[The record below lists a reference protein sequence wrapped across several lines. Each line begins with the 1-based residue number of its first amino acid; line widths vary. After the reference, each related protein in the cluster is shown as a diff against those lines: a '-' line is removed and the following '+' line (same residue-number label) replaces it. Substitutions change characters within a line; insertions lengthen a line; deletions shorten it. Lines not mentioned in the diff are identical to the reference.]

1 MLILMIV
8 MTMHS
13 ARSRRLGVDYSVFR
27 CTCMMSSTSE
37 RADFCL
43 HISPGNVRGQKW
55 LFRTVA
61 ALPFAHCQLLHTN
74 PHIMSTQPISTPQG
88 ITGVRSHRL
97 AGLE

>member
-1 MLILMIV
+1 MICDPVLAQCSHFYRLSTGGVRVNCHADMIV

-43 HISPGNVRGQKW
+43 HISPGNVR
-55 LFRTVA
+55 
-61 ALPFAHCQLLHTN
+61 
-74 PHIMSTQPISTPQG
+74 
-88 ITGVRSHRL
+88 
-97 AGLE
+97 